1 MPYIHNIN
9 TKLGYFC
16 GWRQLKDIDLKYP
29 IIGNGPESAMTYDLS
44 LQKQEA
50 LEDYEALVDQGHEPS
65 LDTVWVGER

>member
-9 TKLGYFC
+9 TKLGYFS
-16 GWRQLKDIDLKYP
+16 GWWNVDKKK
-29 IIGNGPESAMTYDLS
+29 GPEFLHSPHLAVNYDLS

-50 LEDYEALVDQGHEPS
+50 LEDYEALLVRGHEPS

>member
-16 GWRQLKDIDLKYP
+16 GWQKFGGEEEKFP
-29 IIGNGPESAMTYDLS
+29 ILLHIPESAITYDLS
-44 LQKQEA
+44 IQKQEA
-50 LEDYEALVDQGHEPS
+50 LEDYEALVVRGHEPS

>member
-9 TKLGYFC
+9 TKLGYFI
-16 GWRQLKDIDLKYP
+16 GWDDPDIHKGPGFDNNPDL
-29 IIGNGPESAMTYDLS
+29 AVTYDLS

-50 LEDYEALVDQGHEPS
+50 LEDYEVLVDQGHEPS

>member
-1 MPYIHNIN
+1 MC
-9 TKLGYFC
+9 K
-16 GWRQLKDIDLKYP
+16 
-29 IIGNGPESAMTYDLS
+29 GPKFTNNPELAVTYDLS